1 MQRNPAAG
9 LLVHSER
16 GTQYARAEDHAL
28 FRVWQKDDDNHAEA
42 MTTKKNPARC
52 ELFTDRINPQISC

>member
-28 FRVWQKDDDNHAEA
+28 LQVWQKDYANHAEA
-42 MTTKKNPARC
+42 MTTKKSPHDAGF
-52 ELFTDRINPQISC
+52 LMTG